1 MKNRIN
7 IIFVALAVV
16 MVVMVAF
23 PYAGLSQKPT
33 SNSVD
38 TEVYERLKV
47 FSSVL
52 NIVDQSY
59 TEEVEISELVDSA
72 IAGMLESLDPHS
84 SYMRPTDY
92 KEMQVDTKGE
102 FGGLGIEIGMRN
114 GVLTVISPIEDTPA
128 DKAGLQASDMIVKI
142 EDKPTRDMSLTDAVK
157 LMRGKKGTDITI
169 WVMREGLA
177 EPKSYTITRDTIKIR
192 SVRFEDL
199 GDGIGY
205 VRIAQFQEKTGADLE
220 KALVELGS
228 RDDKIKGLVLDLRNN
243 PGGLLSQAVSVSDK
257 FIGKGVIVS
266 TKGRI
271 GRGSDMEFTASK
283 LGTHPDYPIVVLVNG
298 GSASASEIVSG
309 ALQDHG
315 RAIVLGTQTFGKGS
329 VQTIIP
335 LNDGSALRL
344 TTSKYYTPSGR
355 SIQALG
361 ITPDI
366 IVGAK
371 SKKFKNIS
379 EKDLAGHLE
388 GDDEAKE
395 NDKKN
400 NKKAEKDKAEKD
412 ETSEEEKPKGLYLIE
427 EIDSE
432 RPIREIQLE
441 RAVNYLKSYLKFK
454 EVSG

>member
-7 IIFVALAVV
+7 IFFTALAVV
-16 MVVMVAF
+16 IIGVVAF
-23 PYAGLSQKPT
+23 PYTGLSQK

-38 TEVYERLKV
+38 TDVYERLKI

-72 IAGMLESLDPHS
+72 IEGMLESLDPHS
-84 SYMRPTDY
+84 SYMRPSDY

-102 FGGLGIEIGMRN
+102 FGGLGIEIGMRG

-128 DKAGLQASDMIVKI
+128 FRVGLQAGDMIVKI
-142 EDKPTRDMSLTDAVK
+142 EEQPTRGMSLTDAVK

-169 WVMREGLA
+169 WVMREGLS
-177 EPKSYTITRDTIKIR
+177 EPKDYTITRDIIKIR
-192 SVRFEDL
+192 SVKFEDL

-205 VRIAQFQEKTGADLE
+205 VRVAQFQEKTGSDLE

-228 RDDKIKGLVLDLRNN
+228 KDDKIRGLVLDLRNN

-257 FIGKGVIVS
+257 FLGKGVIVS

-283 LGTHPDYPIVVLVNG
+283 LGTHPDYPIVVIVNG
-298 GSASASEIVSG
+298 GSASASEIVAG

-315 RAIVLGTQTFGKGS
+315 RAIILGTQTFGKGS

-371 SKKFKNIS
+371 SKKFASIK

-388 GDDEAKE
+388 GDNEKDGD

-400 NKKAEKDKAEKD
+400 AKKDKIEKVKDD
-412 ETSEEEKPKGLYLIE
+412 EEDKIKSFSVTE
-427 EIDSE
+427 EIDSDK
-432 RPIREIQLE
+432 PIHEIQLE

-454 EVSG
+454 EISG